1 MAWRLSPK
9 VAWQAPLL
17 LALLLPWGC
26 SSDEALPQQDPAPDA
41 GVDAG
46 PAPAWSLELEANV
59 AAGDEATVC
68 RYFVVPEEGL
78 RVARFAHTLSEHT
91 HHLLLFPTYLTPD
104 QIPVDGII
112 HDCEGDSPNKLV
124 APGILYGGQP
134 GGAEVAFPVGSALNL
149 PGGAVVLMEQHVVNT
164 SADGVHAHARLDLFS
179 AQGAAAT
186 REAGMLHFYDWAIY
200 VPARG
205 EGRAEMQCD
214 IPADIEL
221 AFGHGHMHQRG
232 TRFQAWIIDPD
243 GERHELLET
252 RDWDSETQSF
262 DPGVKIAAGSRVR
275 FACDYQN
282 ADDRPYYQGL
292 SAVENEMCSLTLGYA
307 GEDGKRL
314 PPPYEWCGAPTSGVV
329 GAGGF
334 GCQSI
339 EQCIASAFSD
349 GLEGFGTG
357 LQACWNQG
365 CELAP
370 VAFRDLA
377 LCRAAHCEAVC
388 DVPAGLAGVVALAA
402 TSLGCLE
409 CVAASCPEQQQA
421 CAAQPDCS

>member
-1 MAWRLSPK
+1 MALRLSRK
-9 VAWQAPLL
+9 VARQAPLL
-17 LALLLPWGC
+17 FALLVPCGC
-26 SSDEALPQQDPAPDA
+26 GSDEQVAREAPAPDG

-46 PAPAWSLELEANV
+46 AAPAWSLELEADV
-59 AAGDEATVC
+59 SAGDEQTVC
-68 RYFVVPEEGL
+68 RYFVVPDAGL
-78 RVARFAHTLSEHT
+78 AVARFQHTLSDRT

-104 QIPVDGII
+104 QIPVEGII
-112 HDCEGDSPNKLV
+112 HDCEGDSPDKLV

-134 GGAEVAFPVGSALNL
+134 GGASVTFPEGSSLRL

-164 SADGVHAHARLDLFS
+164 GVDAVHAHAQLDLF
-179 AQGAAAT
+179 AAEPHAT

-205 EGRAEMQCD
+205 QGRAEMQCD

-221 AFGHGHMHQRG
+221 AFGHGHMPQRG
-232 TRFQAWIIDPD
+232 TNFQAWILDPD
-243 GERHELLET
+243 GSRRDLLET
-252 RDWDSETQSF
+252 QDWDSATQSF
-262 DPGVKIAAGSRVR
+262 TPNVTIPAGSRVR

-282 ADDRPYYQGL
+282 DDDRAYYQGL

-307 GEDGKRL
+307 GVDGKRR
-314 PPPYEWCGAPTSGVV
+314 PPPYEWCGSPTSGVV

-339 EQCIASAFSD
+339 EQCISTAWAA
-349 GLEGFGTG
+349 GIAGFGPA
-357 LQACWNQG
+357 LQGCWNQG

-370 VAFRDLA
+370 VAYRDLA
-377 LCRAAHCEAVC
+377 LCRATHCESACEVA
-388 DVPAGLAGVVALAA
+388 PGLAGVVALAS

-409 CVAASCPEQQQA
+409 CVAANCPQQQQA
-421 CAAQPDCS
+421 CTAQPDCN